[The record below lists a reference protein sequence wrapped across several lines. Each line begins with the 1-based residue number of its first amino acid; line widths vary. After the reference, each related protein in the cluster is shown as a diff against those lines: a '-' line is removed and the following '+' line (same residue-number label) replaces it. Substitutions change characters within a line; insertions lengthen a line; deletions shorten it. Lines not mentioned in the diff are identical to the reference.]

1 MYYFQI
7 ILGTLLL
14 TALAVPLSNNYK
26 AIKIKNIV
34 AAMAAMIVFAFILL
48 NPNVAGFFQ
57 ILSDGVAKLSSATA
71 YGTEFVFGSLFLN
84 NPFAFA
90 LNVLPLII
98 VMASISALLWHWRI
112 LPMIIKGFSYICEKL
127 FGLGGPISF
136 GAAANVFVG
145 QVEAPLF
152 VRPYLSQMSKKELL
166 ILMTAGMA
174 TISGSIMIALS
185 DALKP
190 QFGDINTVQHFLTA
204 SILSVPG
211 AIMYAEIM
219 YPSNEITHAIKNK
232 KEEKLYSGSMDAIT
246 KGTKDGLS
254 IAVNV
259 AAILISIL
267 ALVSI
272 IDGFLSLVDPN
283 ISLSILLGYLFAPI
297 TWLMGVPWGEAIS
310 SISTPVGIKSIF
322 PDSYDVIPGA
332 ADLLGIKIATNEFVA
347 YLQLG
352 GLDPSTFTER
362 TKVITLYA
370 LCGFANFSSV
380 GILVSGIGSMAPE
393 RIPDLIQVSGKAL
406 IGATLASCLTGL
418 VAGLFV

>member
-1 MYYFQI
+1 MYYLQI
-7 ILGTLLL
+7 ILGAIIL
-14 TALAVPLSNNYK
+14 TAIAVPLSNNYK
-26 AIKIKNIV
+26 AIKAKNIV
-34 AAMAAMIVFAFILL
+34 AAMGAMVLFAFILL
-48 NPNVAGFFQ
+48 NPYVAGFFEV
-57 ILSDGVAKLSSATA
+57 ISAGVAKLSSATA
-71 YGTEFVFGSLFLN
+71 EGTTFVFGSLFEN
-84 NPFAFA
+84 NPFVFA

-112 LPMIIKGFSYICEKL
+112 LPLVIKGFSYVCEKL

-136 GAAANVFVG
+136 GAAANIFVG

-152 VRPYLSQMSKKELL
+152 VRPYLSKMSKKELL

-174 TISGSIMIALS
+174 TISGSIMIVLS
-185 DALKP
+185 EVLVD
-190 QFGDINTVQHFLTA
+190 QFEGINTVQHFLTA

-219 YPSNEITHAIKNK
+219 YPSEEITHQIEDL
-232 KEEKLYSGSMDAIT
+232 KEEKIYSGSMDAIT

-259 AAILISIL
+259 AAILISVL

-272 IDGFLSLVDPN
+272 VDGILGLLSTDLSLQK
-283 ISLSILLGYLFAPI
+283 ILGYIFTPI
-297 TWLMGVPWGEAIS
+297 SWLMGVPWSEVS
-310 SISTPVGIKSIF
+310 
-322 PDSYDVIPGA
+322 GA
-332 ADLLGIKIATNEFVA
+332 AELLGIKIATNEFVA
-347 YLQLG
+347 YIQLG
-352 GLDPSTFTER
+352 SLDPALFSDR
-362 TKVITLYA
+362 TKVIVLYA

-380 GILVSGIGSMAPE
+380 GILISGIGSMAPE

-406 IGATLASCLTGL
+406 VGATLASCLTGL

>member
-1 MYYFQI
+1 MYYLQI
-7 ILGTLLL
+7 IIGAIIL
-14 TALAVPLSNNYK
+14 TAIAVPLSNNYK
-26 AIKIKNIV
+26 AIKIKNII
-34 AAMAAMIVFAFILL
+34 AAMGAMILFGFILL
-48 NPNVAGFFQ
+48 NPYVAGFFEV
-57 ILSDGVAKLSSATA
+57 ISAGVTKLSSATA
-71 YGTEFVFGSLFLN
+71 EGTTFVFGSLFEN
-84 NPFAFA
+84 NPFVFA

-112 LPMIIKGFSYICEKL
+112 LPLVIKGFSYVCEKL

-136 GAAANVFVG
+136 GAAANIFVG

-152 VRPYLSQMSKKELL
+152 VRPYLSKMSKKELL

-185 DALKP
+185 EVLVD
-190 QFGDINTVQHFLTA
+190 QFEGINTVQHFLTA

-219 YPSNEITHAIKNK
+219 YPSEEITHQIEDI
-232 KEEKLYSGSMDAIT
+232 KEEKIYSGSMDAIT

-259 AAILISIL
+259 AAILISVL

-272 IDGFLSLVDPN
+272 VDGILGLISTDLSLQK
-283 ISLSILLGYLFAPI
+283 ILGYIFTPI
-297 TWLMGVPWGEAIS
+297 SWLMGVPWSEVS
-310 SISTPVGIKSIF
+310 
-322 PDSYDVIPGA
+322 GA
-332 ADLLGIKIATNEFVA
+332 AELLGIKIATNEFVA
-347 YLQLG
+347 YIQLG
-352 GLDPSTFTER
+352 SLDPALFSDR
-362 TKVITLYA
+362 TKVIVLYA

-380 GILVSGIGSMAPE
+380 GILISGIGSMAPE
-393 RIPDLIQVSGKAL
+393 RIPDLIQVSAKAL
-406 IGATLASCLTGL
+406 VGATLASCLTGL

>member
-1 MYYFQI
+1 MYYLQI
-7 ILGTLLL
+7 IIGAIIL
-14 TALAVPLSNNYK
+14 TAIAVPLSNNYK
-26 AIKIKNIV
+26 AIKIKNII
-34 AAMAAMIVFAFILL
+34 AAMGAMILFGFILL
-48 NPNVAGFFQ
+48 NPYVAGFFEV
-57 ILSDGVAKLSSATA
+57 ISAGVTKLSSATA
-71 YGTEFVFGSLFLN
+71 EGTTFVFGSLFEN
-84 NPFAFA
+84 NPFVFA

-112 LPMIIKGFSYICEKL
+112 LPLVIKGFSYVCEKL

-136 GAAANVFVG
+136 GAAANIFVG

-152 VRPYLSQMSKKELL
+152 VRPYLSKMSKKELL

-185 DALKP
+185 EVLVD
-190 QFGDINTVQHFLTA
+190 QFQGINTVQHFLTA

-219 YPSNEITHAIKNK
+219 YPSEEITHQIEDI
-232 KEEKLYSGSMDAIT
+232 KEEKIYSGSMDAIT

-259 AAILISIL
+259 AAILISVL

-272 IDGFLSLVDPN
+272 VDGILGLISTDLSLQK
-283 ISLSILLGYLFAPI
+283 ILGYIFTPI
-297 TWLMGVPWGEAIS
+297 SWLMGVPWSEVS
-310 SISTPVGIKSIF
+310 
-322 PDSYDVIPGA
+322 GA
-332 ADLLGIKIATNEFVA
+332 AELLGIKIATNEFVA
-347 YLQLG
+347 YIQLG
-352 GLDPSTFTER
+352 SLDPALFSDR
-362 TKVITLYA
+362 TKVIVLYA

-380 GILVSGIGSMAPE
+380 GILISGIGSMAPE

-406 IGATLASCLTGL
+406 VGATLASCLTGL

>member
-1 MYYFQI
+1 MYYLQI
-7 ILGTLLL
+7 ILGVIIL
-14 TALAVPLSNNYK
+14 TAIAVPLSNNYK
-26 AIKIKNIV
+26 AIKAKNIV
-34 AAMAAMIVFAFILL
+34 AAMGAMVLFAFILL
-48 NPNVAGFFQ
+48 NPYVAGFFEV
-57 ILSDGVAKLSSATA
+57 ISAGVAKLSSATA
-71 YGTEFVFGSLFLN
+71 EGTTFVFGSLFEN
-84 NPFAFA
+84 NPFVFA

-112 LPMIIKGFSYICEKL
+112 LPLVIKGFSYVCEKL

-136 GAAANVFVG
+136 GAAANIFVG

-152 VRPYLSQMSKKELL
+152 VRPYLSKMSKKELL

-185 DALKP
+185 EVLVD
-190 QFGDINTVQHFLTA
+190 QFEGINTVQHFLTA

-219 YPSNEITHAIKNK
+219 YPSEEITHQIEDL
-232 KEEKLYSGSMDAIT
+232 KEEKIYSGSMDAIT

-259 AAILISIL
+259 AAILISVL

-272 IDGFLSLVDPN
+272 VDGILGLLSTDLSLQK
-283 ISLSILLGYLFAPI
+283 ILGYIFTPI
-297 TWLMGVPWGEAIS
+297 SWLMGVPWSEVS
-310 SISTPVGIKSIF
+310 
-322 PDSYDVIPGA
+322 GA
-332 ADLLGIKIATNEFVA
+332 AELLGIKIATNEFVA
-347 YLQLG
+347 YIQLG
-352 GLDPSTFTER
+352 SLDPALFSDR
-362 TKVITLYA
+362 TKVIVLYA

-380 GILVSGIGSMAPE
+380 GILISGIGSMAPE

-406 IGATLASCLTGL
+406 VGATLASCLTGL

>member
-1 MYYFQI
+1 MYYLQI
-7 ILGTLLL
+7 ILGAIIL
-14 TALAVPLSNNYK
+14 TAIAVPLSNNYK
-26 AIKIKNIV
+26 AIKAKNIV
-34 AAMAAMIVFAFILL
+34 AAMGAMVLFAFILL
-48 NPNVAGFFQ
+48 NPYVAGFFEV
-57 ILSDGVAKLSSATA
+57 ISAGVAKLSSATA
-71 YGTEFVFGSLFLN
+71 EGTTFVFGSLFEN
-84 NPFAFA
+84 NPFVFA

-112 LPMIIKGFSYICEKL
+112 LPLVIKGFSYVCEKL

-136 GAAANVFVG
+136 GAAANIFVG

-152 VRPYLSQMSKKELL
+152 VRPYLSKMSKKELL

-185 DALKP
+185 EVLVD
-190 QFGDINTVQHFLTA
+190 QFEGINTVQHFLTA

-219 YPSNEITHAIKNK
+219 YPSEEITHQIEDI
-232 KEEKLYSGSMDAIT
+232 KEEKIYSGSMDAIT

-259 AAILISIL
+259 AAILISVL

-272 IDGFLSLVDPN
+272 VDGILGLISTDLSLQK
-283 ISLSILLGYLFAPI
+283 ILGYIFTPI
-297 TWLMGVPWGEAIS
+297 SWLMGVPWSEVS
-310 SISTPVGIKSIF
+310 
-322 PDSYDVIPGA
+322 GA
-332 ADLLGIKIATNEFVA
+332 AELLGIKIATNEFVA
-347 YLQLG
+347 YIQLG
-352 GLDPSTFTER
+352 SLDPALFSDR
-362 TKVITLYA
+362 TKVIVLYA

-380 GILVSGIGSMAPE
+380 GILISGIGSMAPE

-406 IGATLASCLTGL
+406 VGATLASCLTGL